1 MTGLCSGLHN
11 RSFYKF
17 SIESIDMNDSTDVQS
32 KLAEKRFKL
41 TRVGVTGVKKPIVV
55 RRPWGKI
62 TLNAT
67 LDIYVDLPSDQKGSH
82 MSRNVEVTGE
92 LVDKTVREP
101 VEGLENLA
109 GTMCELLLERHE
121 YASYSEVDIRSDYF
135 LERKSPEN
143 RKSLENYQI
152 RAKGEGYRDGGVKK
166 YIGATVTGWTT
177 CPCAMEGVREKF
189 KEEYIGISDELEDMP
204 VITHNQRN
212 NTTLMM
218 EIPEGKE
225 VEVNDLIDI
234 IEDSLSAPTHE
245 ILKRD
250 DEAKAVIQAHR
261 NPKFVEDVVRD
272 ILSKILEIYHD
283 FPDSTHVEVKS
294 ESEESIHKHNALAE
308 RITTFGKLRE

>member
-1 MTGLCSGLHN
+1 
-11 RSFYKF
+11 
-17 SIESIDMNDSTDVQS
+17 MNDSTDVQS
-32 KLAEKRFKL
+32 RLAEKRFKL
-41 TRVGVTGVKKPIVV
+41 TRVGVKGVKKPIVV
-55 RRPWGKI
+55 KRPWGER

-67 LDIYVDLPSDQKGSH
+67 LDVYVDLPSDQKGSH

-109 GTMCELLLERHE
+109 KTMCELLLERHE

-135 LERKSPEN
+135 LERESPKKK
-143 RKSLENYQI
+143 KSLENYQI
-152 RAKGEGYRDGGVKK
+152 RAKGKGYRDGEVKK
-166 YIGATVTGWTT
+166 FIGVTVTGWTT

-189 KEEYIGISDELEDMP
+189 REIYSTISNELDEMP
-204 VITHNQRN
+204 IITHNQRN

-218 EIPEGKE
+218 EVPSGKE

-245 ILKRD
+245 ILKRE
-250 DEAKAVIQAHR
+250 DETKAVIQAHK

-272 ILSKILEIYHD
+272 ILSRILKKYND

-308 RITTFGKLRE
+308 RVTSFGKLRE

>member
-1 MTGLCSGLHN
+1 
-11 RSFYKF
+11 
-17 SIESIDMNDSTDVQS
+17 MNDSTDVQS
-32 KLAEKRFKL
+32 RLAEKRFKL
-41 TRVGVTGVKKPIVV
+41 TRVGVSGVKKPIVV
-55 RRPWGKI
+55 KRPWGER

-67 LDIYVDLPSDQKGSH
+67 LDVYVDLPSDQKGSH

-109 GTMCELLLERHE
+109 ANMCELLLERHE

-135 LERKSPEN
+135 LERESEDRK
-143 RKSLENYQI
+143 KSLENYQI
-152 RAKGEGYRDGGVKK
+152 RAKGEGYRDGEVKK
-166 YIGATVTGWTT
+166 YIGATVVGWTT
-177 CPCAMEGVREKF
+177 CPCAMEGVRGKF
-189 KEEYIGISDELEDMP
+189 KEKYPSISEELDDMP

-218 EIPEGKE
+218 EVPSEKE

-245 ILKRD
+245 ILKRHE
-250 DEAKAVIQAHR
+250 EAQAVIQAHK

-272 ILSKILEIYHD
+272 ILSKILEKYND

-308 RITTFGKLRE
+308 RVTTFGKLRE

>member
-1 MTGLCSGLHN
+1 M
-11 RSFYKF
+11 K
-17 SIESIDMNDSTDVQS
+17 DSTDVQS
-32 KLAEKRFKL
+32 RLAEKRFKL
-41 TRVGVTGVKKPIVV
+41 TRVGVTGLKKPIVV
-55 RRPWGKI
+55 NRPWGER

-67 LDIYVDLPSDQKGSH
+67 LDVYVDLPSDQKGSH

-92 LVDKTVREP
+92 LVDRTVREP
-101 VEGLENLA
+101 VKGLENLA
-109 GTMCELLLERHE
+109 ARMCQLLLERHE

-135 LERKSPEN
+135 LERELPKEK
-143 RKSLENYQI
+143 KSLENYQI
-152 RAKGEGYRDGGVKK
+152 RAKGEGYRDGEIKK

-189 KEEYIGISDELEDMP
+189 KEKYSDISDKLDDMP
-204 VITHNQRN
+204 IITHNQRN

-218 EIPEGKE
+218 EVPSEKE

-234 IEDSLSAPTHE
+234 IEDSLSSPTHE
-245 ILKRD
+245 ILKRE
-250 DEAKAVIQAHR
+250 DEAEAVIRAHK

-272 ILSKILEIYHD
+272 ILSRILEKYDD
-283 FPDSTHVEVKS
+283 FPDSVHVEVKS